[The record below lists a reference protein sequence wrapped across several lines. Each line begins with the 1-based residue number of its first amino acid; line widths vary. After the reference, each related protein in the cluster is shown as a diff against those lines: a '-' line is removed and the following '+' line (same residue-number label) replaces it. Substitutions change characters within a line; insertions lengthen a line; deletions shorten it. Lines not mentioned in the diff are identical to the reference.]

1 MNRPGKFTNS
11 SFHKETGV
19 HGSSKTSNPDFVEE
33 LVETGRPNWKKA
45 PKSVRNRYYGI
56 YMVLLSIPV
65 ILVPSIEL
73 YRRLEGNS
81 TKKVQE
87 GELQGKEVRKFGE
100 KEKWERER
108 NSFMYKVFGKD
119 FFLEGS
125 TSKTMRESSDK
136 DKPK

>member
-11 SFHKETGV
+11 SFHKEKGLDRT
-19 HGSSKTSNPDFVEE
+19 SKSTKPDFVEE
-33 LVETGRPNWKKA
+33 LIETGRPNWKKA

-81 TKKVQE
+81 TKRVQE
-87 GELQGKEVRKFGE
+87 GELEGTEVRKFGE
-100 KEKWERER
+100 KEKWEREQ
-108 NSFMYKVFGKD
+108 NSFMYKLFGKD

-125 TSKTMRESSDK
+125 TSKTIPESSNNEG
-136 DKPK
+136 PK